1 MDNERIINIFLLFG
15 LVLGIGLASI
25 SLVKETNFE
34 LEEEWIAKI
43 ENTKISKARFNLQ
56 IQAFASDKRSPL
68 SQEDRDFVLERM
80 IEEELLIQRAK
91 DLGLLSTN
99 TMVRGTIVQQMIN
112 SIISGNNIL
121 DIKENDLR
129 NFYNNNKSFF
139 TSADRLRVRQLY
151 FSDSDKN
158 NASEKAEEVFLYL
171 LEGGDFTSAS
181 KMSDSSAMKLPDT
194 LITLGKLREYLGPS
208 LTKVAQNMK
217 PGEFTDPK
225 RVINGYK
232 ILFLIDRVDAPI
244 PEFSSIKDQVRSEFM
259 KRRDDLA
266 LRNYLDDLKN
276 WYEVTRNSE

>member
-112 SIISGNNIL
+112 SIISGNNIV

-129 NFYNNNKSFF
+129 NFYNDNKSFF

-158 NASEKAEEVFLYL
+158 KASEKAEEVFLYL

-181 KMSDSSAMKLPDT
+181 KMSDSSAMRIPDT

-217 PGEFTDPK
+217 PGEFTEPK

>member
-1 MDNERIINIFLLFG
+1 MDNERIINIFLLCG

-158 NASEKAEEVFLYL
+158 KASEKAEEVFLYL

>member
-1 MDNERIINIFLLFG
+1 MDNERIINIFLLCG

-56 IQAFASDKRSPL
+56 IQAFSSDKRSPL

-112 SIISGNNIL
+112 SIISGNNIV

-129 NFYNNNKSFF
+129 NFYNDNKSFF

-158 NASEKAEEVFLYL
+158 KASEKAEEVFLYL

>member
-1 MDNERIINIFLLFG
+1 MDNERIINIFLLCG

-112 SIISGNNIL
+112 SIISGNNIV

-129 NFYNNNKSFF
+129 NFYNDNKSFF

-158 NASEKAEEVFLYL
+158 KASEKAEEVFLYL

-208 LTKVAQNMK
+208 LTQIAQNMK
-217 PGEFTDPK
+217 PGEFTEPK
-225 RVINGYK
+225 RGINGYK

>member
-1 MDNERIINIFLLFG
+1 
-15 LVLGIGLASI
+15 
-25 SLVKETNFE
+25 
-34 LEEEWIAKI
+34 
-43 ENTKISKARFNLQ
+43 
-56 IQAFASDKRSPL
+56 
-68 SQEDRDFVLERM
+68 M

-112 SIISGNNIL
+112 SIISGNNIV

-129 NFYNNNKSFF
+129 NFYNDNKSFF

-158 NASEKAEEVFLYL
+158 KASEKAEEVFLYL

>member
-1 MDNERIINIFLLFG
+1 MDNERIINIFLLCG

-112 SIISGNNIL
+112 SIISGNNIV

-129 NFYNNNKSFF
+129 NFYNDNKSFF

-158 NASEKAEEVFLYL
+158 NALEKAEEVFLYL

-217 PGEFTDPK
+217 PGEFTEPK

>member
-1 MDNERIINIFLLFG
+1 MDNERIINIFLLCG

-43 ENTKISKARFNLQ
+43 ESTKISKARFNLQ

-112 SIISGNNIL
+112 SIISGNNIV

-129 NFYNNNKSFF
+129 NFYNDNKSFF

>member
-1 MDNERIINIFLLFG
+1 MDNERIINIFLLCG

-112 SIISGNNIL
+112 SIISGNNIV

-129 NFYNNNKSFF
+129 NFYNDNKSFF

-158 NASEKAEEVFLYL
+158 NALEKAEEVFLYL

>member
-1 MDNERIINIFLLFG
+1 MDNERLINTLLLFG

-112 SIISGNNIL
+112 SIISGNNIV

-129 NFYNNNKSFF
+129 NFYNDNKSFF

-158 NASEKAEEVFLYL
+158 KASEKAEEVFLYL

-208 LTKVAQNMK
+208 LTKVAQNLK
-217 PGEFTDPK
+217 PGEFTEPK
-225 RVINGYK
+225 KVINGYK

-276 WYEVTRNSE
+276 WYEITRSSE

>member
-1 MDNERIINIFLLFG
+1 MDNERIINIFLLCG

-112 SIISGNNIL
+112 SIISGNNIV

-129 NFYNNNKSFF
+129 NFYNDNKSFF

-158 NASEKAEEVFLYL
+158 KASEKAEEVFLYL

-225 RVINGYK
+225 CVLIGYK

>member
-1 MDNERIINIFLLFG
+1 MDNERLINTLLLFG

-68 SQEDRDFVLERM
+68 TQEDRDFVLERM

-121 DIKENDLR
+121 DINENDLR
-129 NFYNNNKSFF
+129 DFYNDNKSFF

-151 FSDSDKN
+151 FLDSSKN
-158 NASEKAEEVFLYL
+158 KASEKAEEVFRYL

-208 LTKVAQNMK
+208 LTKVAQNLK
-217 PGEFTDPK
+217 PGEFTEPK
-225 RVINGYK
+225 KVINGYK

-244 PEFSSIKDQVRSEFM
+244 PEFSSIKEQVRSEFM

-276 WYEVTRNSE
+276 WYEITRSSE

>member
-1 MDNERIINIFLLFG
+1 MDNERIINIFLLCG

-80 IEEELLIQRAK
+80 IEEELLILRAK

-112 SIISGNNIL
+112 SIISGNNIV

-129 NFYNNNKSFF
+129 NFYNDNKSFF

-158 NASEKAEEVFLYL
+158 KASEKAEEVFLYL

>member
-1 MDNERIINIFLLFG
+1 MDNERIINIFLLCG

-112 SIISGNNIL
+112 SIISGNNIVE
-121 DIKENDLR
+121 IKENDLR
-129 NFYNNNKSFF
+129 NFYNDNKSFF

-158 NASEKAEEVFLYL
+158 KASEKAEEVFLYL